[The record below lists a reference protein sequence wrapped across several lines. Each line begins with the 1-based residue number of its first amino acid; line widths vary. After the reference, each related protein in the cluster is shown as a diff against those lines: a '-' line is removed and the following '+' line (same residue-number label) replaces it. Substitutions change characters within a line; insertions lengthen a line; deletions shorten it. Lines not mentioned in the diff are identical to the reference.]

1 MSPLEIKIEE
11 LQADI
16 DELKER
22 LAVFNNRITT
32 QPKEEKQDPLD
43 LLKLMGSWN
52 YQNVLK
58 KTSVVPTHIPRTR
71 EEQVVLFVNSTET
84 KLYVYNNS
92 AWKYTSLT

>member
-1 MSPLEIKIEE
+1 MSPLENKIEE

-16 DELKER
+16 DDLSER
-22 LAVFNNRITT
+22 LATLNNHLTSK
-32 QPKEEKQDPLD
+32 PVEEKSDPLGT
-43 LLKLMGSWN
+43 LKLMGSWN
-52 YQNVLK
+52 YQNVLR
-58 KTSVVPTHIPRTR
+58 KTAIVPTHIPRTR